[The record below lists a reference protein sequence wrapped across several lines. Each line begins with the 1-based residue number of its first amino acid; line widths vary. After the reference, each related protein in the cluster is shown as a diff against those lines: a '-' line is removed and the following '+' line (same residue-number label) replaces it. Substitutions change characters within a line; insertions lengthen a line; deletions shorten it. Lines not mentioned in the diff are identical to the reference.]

1 MKKPLVIGIGNP
13 LRGDDGAGLE
23 LARFLESRL
32 QDLVETEYCHG
43 NLLEL
48 MDRWRDRERVFLI
61 DAVSTENANIGALHQ
76 FAAHKDPVPAIFSQA
91 STHLMDIV
99 QVIELSK
106 VLGKMPEKL
115 ILFGIE
121 GKRFHLETGI
131 SKELKAMLDD
141 VAERIEQGIRK
152 AC

>member
-23 LARFLESRL
+23 LARLLEKKL
-32 QDLVETEYCHG
+32 QGLVDTEYCQG

-48 MDRWRDRERVFLI
+48 MDLWGTRECVFLI
-61 DAVSTENANIGALHQ
+61 DAVSTENANPGALHQ
-76 FAAHKDPVPAIFSQA
+76 FAAHAEQIPALFSQA
-91 STHLMDIV
+91 STHLLDIV
-99 QVIELSK
+99 QVIELAK
-106 VLGKMPEKL
+106 VLGKMPDKL

-131 SKELKAMLDD
+131 SKELKALMDD
-141 VAERIEQGIRK
+141 VADRIEQGIRK